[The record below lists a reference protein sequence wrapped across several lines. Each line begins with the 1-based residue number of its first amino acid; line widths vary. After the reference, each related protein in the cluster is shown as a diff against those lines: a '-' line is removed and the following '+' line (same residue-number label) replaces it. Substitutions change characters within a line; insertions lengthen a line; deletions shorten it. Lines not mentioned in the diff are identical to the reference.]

1 MSSAAPAPS
10 PAPAPSSNEGRPVGE
25 LVVALG
31 ALALG
36 LYTVVGSFGIAVPSS
51 ASVMGPRAF
60 PVAVGLLLVA
70 AAGAVL
76 AGLARGRRGEAE
88 GGEDVDPGV
97 RDDWRT
103 TALVVAAFV
112 AHLALIEVVGWAFA
126 AAVLFGGT
134 AWALGA
140 RPWWR
145 GPLLGLVLGLVVQLV
160 FAAGLGV
167 TLPPGPLLDL
177 VPVLNGRGPGG

>member
-1 MSSAAPAPS
+1 MSSAAQGSAAPAPS
-10 PAPAPSSNEGRPVGE
+10 SPTGRPVGE

-36 LYTVVGSFGIAVPSS
+36 LYTVVGAFGIAVPSS

-76 AGLARGRRGEAE
+76 VGLGRGRRGEAE
-88 GGEDVDPGV
+88 GGEDLDPTV

-103 TALVVAAFV
+103 TALVAAAFV
-112 AHLALIEVVGWAFA
+112 AHLALVEVVGWAFA

-145 GPLLGLVLGLVVQLV
+145 GPLLGLALGLLVQLV
-160 FAAGLGV
+160 FAAGLQV

-177 VPVLNGRGPGG
+177 VPVLNGRGLGG